1 MHTNTHVQVTKSKE
15 EEVVDAGLELLAWLV
30 AERAEV
36 PHSPHLLW
44 VQIFDVLCVMML
56 AECWCCQLCPSL

>member
-36 PHSPHLLW
+36 TSFSSF
-44 VQIFDVLCVMML
+44 VVGADF
-56 AECWCCQLCPSL
+56 